1 MTITYYFFIFK
12 IMKNTKP
19 KDLFIVLKILKN
31 KNISYID
38 KRIPMLILKLI
49 YDFFW
54 NIFYISKLFAIYRGK
69 MKVGIKDINLAC
81 FFFAKKLQE
90 KTIDRFRTHTF
101 GKFDRSFLGNKITK
115 QDTRKTAGKPKII
128 EFENVKIA

>member
-1 MTITYYFFIFK
+1 
-12 IMKNTKP
+12 MKNTKP

-31 KNISYID
+31 KNVSYID

-54 NIFYISKLFAIYRGK
+54 NIFYISKLLATYRGE

-90 KTIDRFRTHTF
+90 KTNDRFRTYTF
-101 GKFDRSFLGNKITK
+101 DKFNRSFLGNKITK
-115 QDTRKTAGKPKII
+115 QDTRKTGRKAKII